1 VGLWVSIIVH
11 AISELGYFPKTIWV
25 SAAVGFFVGVILA
38 LVKDDMWIMLYGVG
52 VGFAVGIFLELIVR
66 LVKRINHRQRAR
78 E

>member
-1 VGLWVSIIVH
+1 MGLWVSIIVR

-25 SAAVGFFVGVILA
+25 SAAVGFFAGLILA
-38 LVKDDMWIMLYGVG
+38 LGKDDIWIMLYGVA

-66 LVKRINHRQRAR
+66 LIKRINHRQRAR

>member
-1 VGLWVSIIVH
+1 MGLWVSIIVH

>member
-1 VGLWVSIIVH
+1 MGPWVNIIVRVL
-11 AISELGYFPKTIWV
+11 SQLGYFPKTIWV
-25 SAAVGFFVGVILA
+25 SAAVGVFVGVILA
-38 LVKDDMWIMLYGVG
+38 LGKDDIWIMLYGVG